1 MLVLTLKRDE
11 YVLIGNDIKVRNVG
25 RASVRLGFEVPPGV
39 QVDRSVVRYKKVA
52 ELTAGQD
59 VRRVRT

>member
-11 YVLIGNDIKVRNVG
+11 LVLIGNDIKVMNISRG
-25 RASVRLGFEVPPGV
+25 RVRLGFEVPPGV

-52 ELTAGQD
+52 DLTAGQD
-59 VRRVRT
+59 SRRVRT